1 MGVHGVNVRLTAK
14 RDVDGGS
21 MVIDGGSVILTAE
34 VWEMIAEV

>member
-1 MGVHGVNVRLTAK
+1 MGVHGVNVSLTVK

-21 MVIDGGSVILTAE
+21 VGIDGGSVILTAE